1 MSTEPEIPPTVAGMT
16 KGKPGKLL
24 VVEEKEGK
32 PERESKGEKGSAIG
46 GLGLGLGFS
55 YSSKKPVLQLGQ
67 RSSDVGEGVMETV
80 RLHW

>member
-1 MSTEPEIPPTVAGMT
+1 MSMEPEIPPTVAGMT

-24 VVEEKEGK
+24 EEEEKEGK
-32 PERESKGEKGSAIG
+32 PERDSKGEKGSGIG
-46 GLGLGLGFS
+46 GLGLGFS